1 MNTPQKIAT
10 ILLKGGIAPLT
21 EIASGNSPIPRN
33 VPSSPHGIAPLAEI
47 TSGNAPIPRNGSLLS
62 ARHSPPYGD
71 CLRQFPIPRNGRPPG
86 IIFIKTLPATSHSRE
101 NKRRFNFAA
110 KIQPPRNAALIH
122 TPPISKPGILK
133 PLRNRKAVYLLLRR
147 AQTNK
152 RLMKLGF
159 RGLLWYIAN
168 LLLNTLLFNRYYP

>member
-10 ILLKGGIAPLT
+10 ILLKGGKAPLT

-33 VPSSPHGIAPLAEI
+33 DP
-47 TSGNAPIPRNGSLLS
+47 LLS
-62 ARHSPPYGD
+62 ARHSPPCGD
-71 CLRQFPIPRNGRPPG
+71 CLRQFSYPPQRPLLSARHSPLAEIASGNSPIPRNGRPPG

>member
-1 MNTPQKIAT
+1 MRRLPPA
-10 ILLKGGIAPLT
+10 ILL
-21 EIASGNSPIPRN
+21 SPATAL
-33 VPSSPHGIAPLAEI
+33 SSPHGIAPLRRLPPAILLSPATVLSSPHGIALLAEI
-47 TSGNAPIPRNGSLLS
+47 ASGNS
-62 ARHSPPYGD
+62 
-71 CLRQFPIPRNGRPPG
+71 PIPRNGRPPG

>member
-33 VPSSPHGIAPLAEI
+33 VLSSPHGIAPLAEI
-47 TSGNAPIPRNGSLLS
+47 ASGNSPIPRNGPLLS
-62 ARHSPPYGD
+62 ARHSPLAEIASGNS
-71 CLRQFPIPRNGRPPG
+71 PIPRNGRPPG

-168 LLLNTLLFNRYYP
+168 LFLFNRYYP